1 MFAETNAKPY
11 VSYNKIPVL
20 VRWEG
25 SERTF
30 QSMRMAYYYLKGY
43 SNPTTDFNEG
53 EGRVLDT
60 YNKFQKFMR
69 DKRTATVYIKVVVGL
84 FTCDLYQPITI
95 IKHY

>member
-20 VRWEG
+20 VRCEG
-25 SERTF
+25 SDKAF
-30 QSMRMAYYYLKGY
+30 KSMRMAYYYLKGY
-43 SNPTTDFNEG
+43 SSPTTDFN

-69 DKRTATVYIKVVVGL
+69 DKRTATVYIKASVGL